1 MQLEDIKKLKEG
13 FVDDGFLDSAIN
25 QQAEKDF
32 KYLCAQTNYSTFDS
46 LKGNFTLKTAD
57 SKAKNIGEFL
67 VIGHDTSTSIAKFP
81 KNLIDVEKP
90 NSYVAVV
97 CYKDDKVLDVFVF
110 NVDNFKKVGLMS
122 VFKSYNKTNE
132 YGIAL
137 NMGSQKIKQYS
148 FGYVLSK
155 L

>member
-1 MQLEDIKKLKEG
+1 MQLEDIRKLKEG

-32 KYLCAQTNYSTFDS
+32 KYLCSQTNYSIFDS
-46 LKGNFTLKTAD
+46 LKGNFTLRTSD
-57 SKAKNIGEFL
+57 SKGRTIGEFL
-67 VIGHDTSTSIAKFP
+67 IIGHDTSTNIVKFP

-97 CYKDDKVLDVFVF
+97 CYKNDKVLDVFVF
-110 NVDNFKKVGLMS
+110 DVANFKKVGLISM
-122 VFKSYNKTNE
+122 FKSYNKTNE

-137 NMGSQKIKQYS
+137 NINSQKTKQYS